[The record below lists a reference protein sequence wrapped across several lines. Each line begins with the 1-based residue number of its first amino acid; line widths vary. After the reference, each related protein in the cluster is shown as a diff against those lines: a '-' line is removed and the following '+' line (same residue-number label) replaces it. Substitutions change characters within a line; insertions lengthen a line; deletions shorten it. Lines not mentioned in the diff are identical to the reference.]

1 MRTSLSAALLV
12 CSLPAL
18 ANPRALPFTYP
29 YETLSRGDLEIEQFA
44 DLTPV
49 QSIDVDAK
57 KSWSAKFGL
66 ITEVEYGLTDKLELG
81 LYFQFVTE
89 PGEAP
94 LIFDG
99 IKQRLRYRLAQQGD
113 WPIDVS
119 VYAELAEMH
128 DEIEL
133 ELKLNLQRRIGVA
146 KVMVNLWGER
156 EFHYDG
162 TAAWILNPTAGV
174 TFEIRPWIH
183 LGVEY
188 WARAEID
195 AYTHHF
201 VGPAISVQFKK
212 LWWTVAPYLR
222 LDGLDAPLATNDK
235 FGRFWLRSVIG
246 LNL

>member
-1 MRTSLSAALLV
+1 MCRPMFVTVLLATA
-12 CSLPAL
+12 AL

-29 YETLSRGDLEIEQFA
+29 YETLSQGALEIEQFA

-49 QSIDVDAK
+49 ESLLADRHA
-57 KSWSAKFGL
+57 WSANFTL
-66 ITEVEYGLTDKLELG
+66 ITEIEYGLTDKLELG

-89 PGEAP
+89 PGETS

-99 IKQRLRYRLAQQGD
+99 IKQRLRYRLAEQGD

-119 VYAELAEMH
+119 IYGELAEMH

-133 ELKLNLQRRIGVA
+133 ELKLNLQRRIGRA

-162 TAAWILNPTAGV
+162 TGVFVLNPTAGV
-174 TFEIRPWIH
+174 TFEVAPWLH

-188 WARAEID
+188 WMRAQLGD
-195 AYTHHF
+195 FTHQF
-201 VGPAISVQFKK
+201 IGPAISIQFKK

-222 LDGLDAPLATNDK
+222 LDGLGSPLASNDAY
-235 FGRFWLRSVIG
+235 GRFWLRSVIG

>member
-1 MRTSLSAALLV
+1 MRFHLAAVLLLST
-12 CSLPAL
+12 LPAL

-29 YETLSRGDLEIEQFA
+29 YESLSKGDLEIEQFV

-49 QSIDVDAK
+49 QSIDADAVK
-57 KSWSAKFGL
+57 HWTANFQL

-81 LYFQFVTE
+81 LYFQFVSE

-99 IKQRLRYRLAQQGD
+99 IKQRLRYRLAEQGD
-113 WPIDVS
+113 WPVDVS
-119 VYAELAEMH
+119 LYAEVAEMH
-128 DEIEL
+128 DEVEV
-133 ELKLNLQRRIGVA
+133 ELKVNLQRRFGRA

-162 TAAWILNPTAGV
+162 TGAWILNPTAGV
-174 TFEIRPWIH
+174 TFEVRPWFH

-188 WARAEID
+188 WMRAEVD
-195 AYTHHF
+195 ADTHHF
-201 VGPAISVQFKK
+201 VGPAFSVQFKK

-222 LDGLDAPLATNDK
+222 LDGLGTAIPFNDP
-235 FGRFWLRSVIG
+235 FGRFWIRSVIG